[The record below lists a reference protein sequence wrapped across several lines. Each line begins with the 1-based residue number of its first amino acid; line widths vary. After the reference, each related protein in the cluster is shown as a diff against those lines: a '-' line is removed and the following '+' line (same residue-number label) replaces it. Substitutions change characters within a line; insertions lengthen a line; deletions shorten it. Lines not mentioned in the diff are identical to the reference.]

1 MECNTGLIE
10 VEVNEGRGRLMAP
23 SVPKALEL
31 YLKMMEGLDFKWS
44 VGSIGEPSIMN
55 TPLARMAY
63 SIEETVPCDRF
74 WPKALSR
81 TAKNHTR

>member
-1 MECNTGLIE
+1 
-10 VEVNEGRGRLMAP
+10 MAP

-63 SIEETVPCDRF
+63 SIEETVPCDRSGRTER
-74 WPKALSR
+74 LSSPLKS
-81 TAKNHTR
+81 TIEILLNTQ